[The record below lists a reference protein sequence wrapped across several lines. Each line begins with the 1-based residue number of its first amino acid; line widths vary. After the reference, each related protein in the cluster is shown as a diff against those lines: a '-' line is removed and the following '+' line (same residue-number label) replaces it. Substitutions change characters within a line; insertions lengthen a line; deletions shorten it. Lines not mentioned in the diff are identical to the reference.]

1 MPKPGDYVL
10 MSLNKVFT
18 AWGKQK
24 MQLGDVYKVTCSA
37 PGEEFE
43 WVPYTE
49 KIIKAKGISL
59 ADVLEWSKADGQS
72 LHNHYCPVNNLVL
85 PMSYHINYSVLP
97 SKPYC
102 PISPLLFCTAQ

>member
-59 ADVLEWSKADGQS
+59 ADVLEWSKADGQVAMWRDYI
-72 LHNHYCPVNNLVL
+72 LAHTPPAKKN
-85 PMSYHINYSVLP
+85 
-97 SKPYC
+97 KT
-102 PISPLLFCTAQ
+102 SPQKKKKATTAGKGKGKGRGK